1 MGANNAKVQSVIE
14 NTFASVI
21 KELTSDESNNL
32 VSDLYVQVDAES
44 GELQI
49 LGEDENRLLDKIV
62 IFDWVNSA
70 GSVFHKKVIPVI
82 KAALTSL
89 TAMQQFD
96 HASFLRPFS
105 VSLVDDNF
113 TVIEEL
119 LFIDDDTLRLDDP
132 LLKDLDAELDRF
144 LKDLLS
150 DLPK

>member
-1 MGANNAKVQSVIE
+1 MGANSAKVQSIIE

-21 KELTSDESNNL
+21 KELTASESGSL
-32 VSDLYVQVDAES
+32 VSDLYVQADAES

-49 LGEDENRLLDKIV
+49 FGEQENLLHKIV
-62 IFDWVNSA
+62 VFDWVNSEEA
-70 GSVFHKKVIPVI
+70 TFYKRISPAL

-89 TAMQQFD
+89 TAKNQF
-96 HASFLRPFS
+96 HHTCFLRPFS

-113 TVIEEL
+113 TVTEEL
-119 LFIDDDTLRLDDP
+119 LFIDDDTFRLDDP
-132 LLKDLDAELDRF
+132 LLKDLDSELDDF